1 MSDSNFIE
9 NLSLNSKINGYEVTM
24 IVKNVTL
31 DENGRLEV
39 LNELMME
46 KQDVTISVV
55 RDRETGEYRFSIYEQ
70 NQPVDSFTRESGNLR
85 QLLNIVTKST
95 G

>member
-1 MSDSNFIE
+1 MSDSDFIK
-9 NLSLNSKINGYEVTM
+9 NLSLNDRINGYEVTM

-55 RDRETGEYRFSIYEQ
+55 RDRETGEYKFSIYEQ
-70 NQPVDSFTRESGNLR
+70 NQRVDSFTRKSGNLR